1 VAEQAVRGLK
11 AGEARVV
18 PGGAML
24 GAVLAVEAVPKA
36 LLRPFLKQAAKRLK
50 PRQGGE
56 GA

>member
-1 VAEQAVRGLK
+1 MSGLK
-11 AGEARVV
+11 AGQARVV